1 MKNSSNKDNSIL
13 CPSCGS
19 SLNVGAAFCP
29 SCGRKVVIKE
39 NQFIKST
46 VFSVP
51 FVGVGGIIGALIGFS
66 IGWAE
71 VASDTSGA
79 MGFFFLIFLMLYA
92 GMGFLLGMVA
102 GAILAIL
109 FNLGRVK
116 NKSRSDYVK
125 IVGGP
130 LLIPVMILGFLM
142 GPALIDEISL
152 PIFTSSSDTDQRRQ
166 VNGVGPAVPEP
177 AAAPAAAAPA
187 AYPEEPP
194 LDISVKWKSYSS
206 ESTTESFELSLSG
219 FEPYSVVEVNLV
231 FEGAGFGQE
240 GPIAT
245 VPIDENGQAT
255 QGFTFHIDEADTSAI
270 EGNQVVYF
278 LQIKDPSDLSIDWIT
293 KQAIFV
299 LTQTEKIY
307 LGDEEIRIPR

>member
-1 MKNSSNKDNSIL
+1 MKNSSNKDSSIL

-19 SLNVGAAFCP
+19 SLNVGATFCP
-29 SCGRKVVIKE
+29 SCGRQVVIKE

-51 FVGVGGIIGALIGFS
+51 FVGVGGIIGGLIGFF
-66 IGWAE
+66 IGWQE

-79 MGFFFLIFLMLYA
+79 MGFFFLFFLMFYV

-125 IVGGP
+125 IVAGP
-130 LLIPVMILGFLM
+130 LLTPVVILGFLI
-142 GPALIDEISL
+142 GPSLIDEIRL
-152 PIFTSSSDTDQRRQ
+152 PIFTSSSDTDQLRQ
-166 VNGVGPAVPEP
+166 VNGVGPAVPKP
-177 AAAPAAAAPA
+177 AAPA
-187 AYPEEPP
+187 AYPEEPSP
-194 LDISVKWKSYSS
+194 YISLKWKSYSS

-219 FEPYSVVEVNLV
+219 FEQYSVVAVNLV
-231 FEGAGFGQE
+231 FEGAGFGQD

-255 QGFTFHIDEADTSAI
+255 QGFTFHIDEADTWAI
-270 EGNQVVYF
+270 EGNEMVYF
-278 LQIKDPSDLSIDWIT
+278 LQVKDPRGATSEWTT

-307 LGDEEIRIPR
+307 LGDEEIHIPR

>member
-1 MKNSSNKDNSIL
+1 MKNSSNKDSSIL

-19 SLNVGAAFCP
+19 SLNVGATFCP
-29 SCGRKVVIKE
+29 SCGRQVVIKE

-51 FVGVGGIIGALIGFS
+51 FVGVGGIIGGLIGFF
-66 IGWAE
+66 IGWQE

-79 MGFFFLIFLMLYA
+79 MGFFFLFFLMFYV

-125 IVGGP
+125 IVAGP
-130 LLIPVMILGFLM
+130 LLTPVVILGFLI
-142 GPALIDEISL
+142 GPSLIDEIRL
-152 PIFTSSSDTDQRRQ
+152 PIFTSSSDTDQLRQ
-166 VNGVGPAVPEP
+166 VNGVGPAVPKP
-177 AAAPAAAAPA
+177 AAPA
-187 AYPEEPP
+187 AYPEEPSP
-194 LDISVKWKSYSS
+194 YISLKWKSYSS

-219 FEPYSVVEVNLV
+219 FEQYSVVAVNLV
-231 FEGAGFGQE
+231 FEGAGFGQD

-245 VPIDENGQAT
+245 VPIDENG
-255 QGFTFHIDEADTSAI
+255 
-270 EGNQVVYF
+270 
-278 LQIKDPSDLSIDWIT
+278 
-293 KQAIFV
+293 
-299 LTQTEKIY
+299 
-307 LGDEEIRIPR
+307 

>member
-1 MKNSSNKDNSIL
+1 MKNSSNKDSSIL
-13 CPSCGS
+13 CSSCGS
-19 SLNVGAAFCP
+19 SLDVGATFCP
-29 SCGRKVVIKE
+29 SCGRQVVIKE

-46 VFSVP
+46 LFSVP
-51 FVGVGGIIGALIGFS
+51 FVGVGGIIGGLIGFF
-66 IGWAE
+66 IGWQE

-79 MGFFFLIFLMLYA
+79 MGFFFLFFFIFYV

-125 IVGGP
+125 IVAGP
-130 LLIPVMILGFLM
+130 LLTPVMILGFLI
-142 GPALIDEISL
+142 GPSLIDEISL
-152 PIFTSSSDTDQRRQ
+152 PIFTSSSDTDQLRQ
-166 VNGVGPAVPEP
+166 VNGVGPAVPKP
-177 AAAPAAAAPA
+177 AAAPA
-187 AYPEEPP
+187 AYPEESP
-194 LDISVKWKSYSS
+194 LDISLKWKSYSS
-206 ESTTESFELSLSG
+206 ELTTESFELSLSG
-219 FEPYSVVEVNLV
+219 FEPYSVVAVNLV
-231 FEGAGFGQE
+231 FEGAGFAQD

-255 QGFTFHIDEADTSAI
+255 QYFTFHIDEADTSSI

-278 LQIKDPSDLSIDWIT
+278 LQVKDPRGATGEWIT

-299 LTQTEKIY
+299 FTQTEKIY